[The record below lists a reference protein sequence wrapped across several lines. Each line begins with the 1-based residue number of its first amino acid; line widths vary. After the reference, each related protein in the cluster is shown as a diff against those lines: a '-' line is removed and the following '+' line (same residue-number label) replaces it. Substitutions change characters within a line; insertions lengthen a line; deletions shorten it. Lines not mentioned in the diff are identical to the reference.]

1 MPRVSGAATSSAVT
15 TARLVAQRETRARHR
30 ALADELDG
38 ASDLTRI
45 GNAVI
50 AHGDVVWV
58 DCGVPRGSAPVKV
71 RPAVVLQQD
80 WLLATAIQTV
90 LVVPLTSNTALEA
103 FPGNVLVL
111 RETSGLEEDSVA
123 NVTQLGAVSREYLDP
138 VPVGCLPAYLIREI
152 GAGVRLVTGV

>member
-1 MPRVSGAATSSAVT
+1 M
-15 TARLVAQRETRARHR
+15 
-30 ALADELDG
+30 
-38 ASDLTRI
+38 
-45 GNAVI
+45 I

-58 DCGVPRGSAPVKV
+58 DFGVPRGSAPAKV

-80 WLLATAIQTV
+80 WLLATDIQTV

-103 FPGNVLVL
+103 FPGNVMVP
-111 RETSGLEEDSVA
+111 RETSGLEKDSVA

-138 VPVGCLPAYLIREI
+138 FPVGRLPAYLIREI